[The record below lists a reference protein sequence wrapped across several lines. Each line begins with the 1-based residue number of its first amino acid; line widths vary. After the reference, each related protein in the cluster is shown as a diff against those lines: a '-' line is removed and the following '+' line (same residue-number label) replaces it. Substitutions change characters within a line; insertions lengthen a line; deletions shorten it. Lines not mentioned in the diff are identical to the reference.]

1 MTYFQSKKGIEPIM
15 SVLLIMFVIVLT
27 FTAISIWFNEYQGNW
42 EVKSEISDKSSRID
56 LIGLKKSGSDMAEL
70 GLKAKGNQYHIL
82 SEVHIG
88 DDECVLLNSNVVDSL
103 TSVLLNCS
111 LIIGE
116 SYDVKVFTET
126 GRMFERY
133 FTVYE

>member
-56 LIGLKKSGSDMAEL
+56 LIGLKK
-70 GLKAKGNQYHIL
+70 
-82 SEVHIG
+82 V
-88 DDECVLLNSNVVDSL
+88 VLIWLN
-103 TSVLLNCS
+103 
-111 LIIGE
+111 
-116 SYDVKVFTET
+116 
-126 GRMFERY
+126 
-133 FTVYE
+133 